1 MTVDTIHTHQST
13 AEYLPSFLA
22 NRLVFAA
29 VVVWPSMTGDP
40 ERRCDASAEKRLS
53 DISPAK
59 QQRILRVLHV
69 HPTCAL
75 VAEFHPPTVRI
86 PIAATVFV
94 HVPAGMKQI
103 DKSILVA
110 VVPLFLQRR
119 AAQ

>member
-1 MTVDTIHTHQST
+1 MLADTIHTQQST

-22 NRLVFAA
+22 NRRVSAT
-29 VVVWPSMTGDP
+29 VVMWPSMTGDP

-75 VAEFHPPTVRI
+75 VAKFHPLTVRI
-86 PIAATVFV
+86 SIAATVFV
-94 HVPAGMKQI
+94 LVPAGMKQI
-103 DKSILVA
+103 GSPD
-110 VVPLFLQRR
+110 F
-119 AAQ
+119 AA